1 MIFIENPM
9 AYIIIKPPRS
19 EFGNANPVI
28 NVERAD
34 PRKKNTTNTH
44 RKIPMKILSRTSFTL
59 RRIGIE
65 ESRTKTALASIL
77 RSAKIRFTCSSC
89 FLSRSATATVL
100 APDCLYASKNK
111 ALFFFAKPG
120 LAIVK
125 KAKSLSN
132 KLSPYE
138 YINKKNG
145 LNVQIGSGIRWK
157 IKRHSFFLNG
167 GFNVTNFSFLTKQF
181 VIPVNPYNPFIEEPI
196 LHTYKLNYKNIFF
209 SLGFTL

>member
-1 MIFIENPM
+1 M
-9 AYIIIKPPRS
+9 K
-19 EFGNANPVI
+19 
-28 NVERAD
+28 
-34 PRKKNTTNTH
+34 
-44 RKIPMKILSRTSFTL
+44 KILIILFIFPCFCFAQQKKHWLDHYWLSNNLSLLYTVENKAT
-59 RRIGIE
+59 G
-65 ESRTKTALASIL
+65 ASIDL
-77 RSAKIRFTCSSC
+77 GRNFKYGLKLGAGFGFIQFDENTKVDIVNAYFEKSI
-89 FLSRSATATVL
+89 
-100 APDCLYASKNK
+100 DSKNK

-138 YINKKNG
+138 YVNKKNG

>member
-1 MIFIENPM
+1 M
-9 AYIIIKPPRS
+9 K
-19 EFGNANPVI
+19 
-28 NVERAD
+28 
-34 PRKKNTTNTH
+34 
-44 RKIPMKILSRTSFTL
+44 KILIILFTFPCFCFAQQKKHWL
-59 RRIGIE
+59 DYYWLSNNLSLLYTVENKATG
-65 ESRTKTALASIL
+65 ASIDL
-77 RSAKIRFTCSSC
+77 GRNFKHGLKLGAGFGFIQFDENTKVDIVNAYFEKSI
-89 FLSRSATATVL
+89 
-100 APDCLYASKNK
+100 DSKNK

-138 YINKKNG
+138 YVNKKNG

-167 GFNVTNFSFLTKQF
+167 GYNVTNFSFLTKQF

>member
-1 MIFIENPM
+1 M
-9 AYIIIKPPRS
+9 K
-19 EFGNANPVI
+19 
-28 NVERAD
+28 
-34 PRKKNTTNTH
+34 
-44 RKIPMKILSRTSFTL
+44 KILVILFIFPCICFAQQKKHWIDHYWLSSNLSLLYTYENRA
-59 RRIGIE
+59 
-65 ESRTKTALASIL
+65 TAASIDVGRNFKPGL
-77 RSAKIRFTCSSC
+77 KLGAGYGFIHFDENTKVNIVNAYFEKSIDT
-89 FLSRSATATVL
+89 
-100 APDCLYASKNK
+100 KNR

-138 YINKKNG
+138 YVTKKNG

-167 GFNVTNFSFLTKQF
+167 GYNVTNFGFVTKQY
-181 VIPVNPYNPFIEEPI
+181 VLPVNPYNPFVEEPI
-196 LHTYKLNYKNIFF
+196 IHNYKLNYKNIFM